1 MINILMSAVNYLEY
15 WFGLGKSP
23 HESIEKG
30 IELAQKAVAMD
41 DSLAAAHGTLSA
53 FYTLKR
59 EHEKAIAEGER
70 AVALDPGGSF
80 SHLRYGMSLNYGGRP
95 EEAIPVLQKAIR
107 LNPLGETGNFL
118 NLGHAYRVMGRLE
131 EAVTEYK
138 KSLQRSPDN
147 IFAHLGLTA
156 TYSMMGREEEARTEA
171 AEVLRLNPKF
181 SVDSYAKRLTFKD
194 QSVTDDFIDALRKAG
209 LK

>member
-1 MINILMSAVNYLEY
+1 MAYTLMAWVHLLEY

-23 HESIEKG
+23 RESIERG
-30 IELAQKAVAMD
+30 IELTQKVLAID
-41 DSLAAAHGTLSA
+41 DSIASAHGMLCH

-70 AVALDPGGSF
+70 AVVLDPGGANA
-80 SHLRYGMSLNYGGRP
+80 HLAYGMSLNYGGRS

-107 LNPLGETGNFL
+107 LNPLGEAGSFL
-118 NLGHAYRVMGRLE
+118 NLGHAYRVTGRFE
-131 EAVTEYK
+131 EAVSEYK

-147 IFAHLGLTA
+147 FFAHLSLAA
-156 TYSMMGREEEARTEA
+156 TYSMMGREQEARAEA

-181 SVDSYAKRLTFKD
+181 SVDSYAKILIFKD
-194 QSVTDDFIDALRKAG
+194 QFVIDNFINALRKAG